1 MEYFG
6 CLNGRPIIPI
16 DTDYNYHPPCAFSQG
31 RGTTD
36 RSIKYELNITNVLLY
51 LIEEKGV
58 LKLCNISY
66 FKKQETMPYL
76 SFYEEFKV

>member
-16 DTDYNYHPPCAFSQG
+16 DTDYNYHPPRAFSQG

-36 RSIKYELNITNVLLY
+36 PTRILEELYWLLLITGHVLADAG
-51 LIEEKGV
+51 KGETPLV
-58 LKLCNISY
+58 ISN
-66 FKKQETMPYL
+66 
-76 SFYEEFKV
+76 